1 MTLRNG
7 RPIYVKDCRMDMLL
21 VLIWIA
27 CQGNPIHRYQA
38 THCNGQNA
46 RHIENRCSVTHNALV
61 PVRVLPEI

>member
-1 MTLRNG
+1 
-7 RPIYVKDCRMDMLL
+7 MDMLL